1 MSFYFTL
8 FSPLI
13 IISSLLIIIS
23 KNSITSV
30 LYLICVYV
38 LSALI
43 LLLLGAE
50 FLSVLIVI
58 IYIGAISILFLFVIM
73 MLNLRI
79 VEVYNSL
86 VSYFP
91 IGSFLGIF
99 FFFEFFLIIKTDL
112 QFLSLTYNVNNYLHL
127 GLISNNLVWSYSNL
141 YLLGDIL
148 YNSYS
153 YLLIIAALILLLAMV
168 GSMVLT
174 IDIHYHNVETKK
186 SQVYNSTRFLKNH
199 ITFWTPK
206 KNK

>member
-1 MSFYFTL
+1 MSFYFLL

-13 IISSLLIIIS
+13 IISSILIIIS

-38 LSALI
+38 LTALI

-91 IGSFLGIF
+91 IGCFLGIF
-99 FFFEFFLIIKTDL
+99 FFLEFFFMVRNDLHFFSITYSMNNLLELNII
-112 QFLSLTYNVNNYLHL
+112 SY
-127 GLISNNLVWSYSNL
+127 NLVWSHSNL

-153 YLLIIAALILLLAMV
+153 YLLIIAGLILLLAMV
-168 GSMVLT
+168 GSMMLT
-174 IDIHYHNVETKK
+174 IDIYYHNVEIKK
-186 SQVYNSTRFLKNH
+186 VQTYNSTRFLKNH
-199 ITFWTPK
+199 ITFWSPK
-206 KNK
+206 K

>member
-1 MSFYFTL
+1 MSFYFLL

-30 LYLICVYV
+30 LYLICVYI
-38 LSALI
+38 LSALT

-91 IGSFLGIF
+91 IGCFLGIF
-99 FFFEFFLIIKTDL
+99 FFLEFFFMIKNDL
-112 QFLSLTYNVNNYLHL
+112 HFLSLTYLLNNFLEL
-127 GLISNNLVWSYSNL
+127 GLISYNLIWSYSNL
-141 YLLGDIL
+141 YILGDIL

-153 YLLIIAALILLLAMV
+153 YLLIIAGLVLLLAMV

-174 IDIHYHNVETKK
+174 IDIHYHNVETRKVQIY
-186 SQVYNSTRFLKNH
+186 SSTRFLKNH
-199 ITFWTPK
+199 ITFWSPK
-206 KNK
+206 K

>member
-1 MSFYFTL
+1 MSFYFLL

-13 IISSLLIIIS
+13 IISSILIIIS

-50 FLSVLIVI
+50 FLSVIIVI

-91 IGSFLGIF
+91 IGCFLGIF
-99 FFFEFFLIIKTDL
+99 FFFEFFFMIKYDL
-112 QFLSLTYNVNNYLHL
+112 DFLSLTYNT
-127 GLISNNLVWSYSNL
+127 NNLLELGIITNDLLWSHSNL

-153 YLLIIAALILLLAMV
+153 YLLVIAGLILLLAMI

-174 IDIHYHNVETKK
+174 IDIHYHNVEVKK
-186 SQVYNSTRFLKNH
+186 VQTYSSTRFLKNH
-199 ITFWTPK
+199 ITFWSPTK
-206 KNK
+206 SK